1 MISVTENREPYI
13 FFNPFEKQF
22 IMNVSV
28 QQRVLKVISEV
39 LDRKEN
45 EIHPDASIRGD
56 LQLDSLQQ
64 MTLFIALEDEFQRSI
79 PTEEVA
85 ELVTVKDIIDF
96 IDRKLQE
103 TTSV

>member
-1 MISVTENREPYI
+1 
-13 FFNPFEKQF
+13 
-22 IMNVSV
+22 MNVSV

-39 LDRKEN
+39 IDRKEN
-45 EIHPDASIRGD
+45 EIHPDVDIRND

-79 PTEEVA
+79 PTEEA
-85 ELVTVKDIIDF
+85 AGLVTVKDIIDF

>member
-1 MISVTENREPYI
+1 
-13 FFNPFEKQF
+13 
-22 IMNVSV
+22 MNVSV

-39 LDRKEN
+39 VDRKEN
-45 EIHPDASIRGD
+45 EIHPDVDIRND

-79 PTEEVA
+79 PTEEA
-85 ELVTVKDIIDF
+85 AGLVTVKDIIDF

>member
-1 MISVTENREPYI
+1 
-13 FFNPFEKQF
+13 
-22 IMNVSV
+22 MNVSV

-39 LDRKEN
+39 MDRKEN
-45 EIHPDASIRGD
+45 EIHPDVSIRND

-79 PTEEVA
+79 PTEEA
-85 ELVTVKDIIDF
+85 AGLLTVKDVIDF

-103 TTSV
+103 TSPV